1 MPILYNYSALE
12 DKMDMKEL
20 YDVLPSIDETIKRI
34 TQDTESRKTCKL
46 IIIFASIECLFT
58 VAKLLMNWRRLMML
72 EATNGPLPGKK
83 AILPQVIMKLKEASY
98 YI

>member
-1 MPILYNYSALE
+1 MQVDYH
-12 DKMDMKEL
+12 
-20 YDVLPSIDETIKRI
+20 
-34 TQDTESRKTCKL
+34 
-46 IIIFASIECLFT
+46 FASIECLFT
-58 VAKLLMNWRRLMML
+58 VAKLLMNWRHLMTL